1 MSLELE
7 VLEELTLLTIRT
19 LLLGDKEFIN
29 GFFSLKTNQ
38 TSNDVEN
45 AFQKS
50 ASECQINQNLLDPEK
65 NINYYNLDTRLCGL
79 RNQKDSN
86 SSRTV

>member
-7 VLEELTLLTIRT
+7 VLEELTLLTIRI
-19 LLLGDKEFIN
+19 LLLGDEEYIN

-50 ASECQINQNLLDPEK
+50 ASECQINRNLLDPEK